1 MSFPVSI
8 VNLIARAAT
17 IGAVIYSLYRLIRFI
32 ILRLGKGS
40 RRTEGSP
47 EGDHG
52 ERMPEDLP
60 HDASPG
66 LRSEALSHDPGPG
79 LRSEAL
85 SHDPGPGLHSE
96 ALSHGPGPGL
106 HPRTPS
112 PDCAVSES
120 DLSAIAYRGGYRD
133 PRTEEVAVN
142 GREVMIRFRPEGS
155 LSTYEAYMTFVLRGR
170 EFAQYSIQSNSPDPE
185 LPRQTA
191 DRIQYELQMHAGLI

>member
-40 RRTEGSP
+40 RGTEGSP

-79 LRSEAL
+79 LHL
-85 SHDPGPGLHSE
+85 E

-120 DLSAIAYRGGYRD
+120 DLSAIAYRVGYRD

-155 LSTYEAYMTFVLRGR
+155 LSTYEAYMTFVLRGQN
-170 EFAQYSIQSNSPDPE
+170 FAQYSIQSNSPDPE

-191 DRIQYELQMHAGLI
+191 DRIQYELQMRAGLI